1 MTTPEAVGTYE
12 LVKVKDLVPNDW
24 NPNRQSDY
32 MYERELASIRKFGFV
47 VPVIIRLAKKG
58 RKTVREIVDGEH
70 RWRGAKE
77 LGYSSIPAYNL
88 GDVSRETAM
97 QMTIA
102 FNEIKG
108 RPEAHA
114 LAEMLTELERSN
126 SLEDLAAVLPYRP
139 AELEALLELADG
151 PDLTADLKELEKTL
165 KQPDPRT
172 TLAFAFTPDQ
182 LHIVTDAMDKALGK
196 RAKSDADRG
205 YTLELIAADYL
216 AGGDPDIIED
226 TVAHAVAEI
235 CRIYLAGT
243 PAAG

>member
-1 MTTPEAVGTYE
+1 MTPPKATGTYE
-12 LVKVKDLVPNDW
+12 LVKVADLVPNDW

-32 MYERELASIRKFGFV
+32 MYEKELASILKFGFV
-47 VPVIIRLAKKG
+47 VPVIIRMVKKG
-58 RKTVREIVDGEH
+58 RKQFREIVDGEH

-88 GDVSRETAM
+88 GNVSRETAM

-114 LAEMLTELERSN
+114 LADMLTELERTN
-126 SLEDLAAVLPYRP
+126 SLEDLAAVLPYKP
-139 AELEALLELADG
+139 AELEALLELATG
-151 PDLTADLKELEKTL
+151 PDLTDDLAKLEKTL

-172 TLAFAFTPDQ
+172 TLAFAFAPDQ
-182 LHIVTDAMDKALGK
+182 LHIVTDAMDKALNR
-196 RAKSDADRG
+196 RAKSDAERG
-205 YTLELIAADYL
+205 FTLELIAADYL
-216 AGGDPDIIED
+216 AGGDPELIEQ
-226 TVAHAVAEI
+226 AAAYAVSEI

-243 PAAG
+243 AAGE